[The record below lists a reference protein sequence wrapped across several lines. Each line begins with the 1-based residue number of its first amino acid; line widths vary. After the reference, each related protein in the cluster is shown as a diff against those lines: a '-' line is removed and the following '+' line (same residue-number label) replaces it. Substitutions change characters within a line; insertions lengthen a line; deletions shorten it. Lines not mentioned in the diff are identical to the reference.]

1 MREKGKKRTVYA
13 RAIMALVV
21 CVLMVCSGFASSA
34 FADTENTGSNS
45 SAASTETQLGTA
57 YTVSENG
64 NNTSSSTETGS
75 TEQGSAKQES
85 EAAPSTSKVTATN
98 ENGNN
103 TEGSTDTGSTSMSM
117 SARKNDVALIAS
129 STNNASGSSG
139 TEKSSDQT
147 YKVSVSNNEALQID
161 GSVVYCMNNTLAMP
175 KDGTVFKEN
184 TENLQYQELAQNSA
198 FRSEFGYVFYAGSAN
213 AKSTAH
219 EVRGTRFAVWALMNK
234 YGIDNNDN
242 LNDVAAN
249 YQLFSDLFDADAD
262 VNAATHTISPF
273 KDSVDY
279 LEIVST
285 DGSSTPTFAYDTS
298 ANAWISNE
306 LEVVAVT
313 ADGAETA
320 YTGSFVLS
328 GLPEGMS
335 LSSGSAEGI
344 LNTAFR
350 LQSLIEPSES
360 TTLSASAVIP
370 YLDSITFYS
379 PVGTATGDNNKP
391 FQNLI
396 SAEVRT
402 TTITGSGTIT
412 YSKPSGTTDSNGTS
426 TDNNGSGNNGSGSS
440 DNNSSA
446 STDNGGSTPSDSNN
460 SGNSSN
466 TSDNS
471 NAIIPEIPVIPSN
484 TDNSNG
490 STTPVIPSN
499 TDNTNGG
506 STTPEPVTLSNNN
519 NGSSTTPSASSN
531 TDNGKSSGTRGGAA
545 VKPQQPA
552 APSASDNTSTGS
564 KSNNGISPAVR
575 RTSSA
580 VQLNPSIQ
588 PASSSAG
595 QTSASSSTPASG
607 LSVDE
612 PKTGDTT
619 DLTLWTALALTS
631 AAGAIALLILR
642 RKHGAE
648 K

>member
-85 EAAPSTSKVTATN
+85 EAVPSTSKVTATN
-98 ENGNN
+98 ENGND
-103 TEGSTDTGSTSMSM
+103 TEGSTDTGSTSTSM

-129 STNNASGSSG
+129 STDNTSGSSG

-147 YKVSVSNNEALQID
+147 YKVSVSDNEALQID

-213 AKSTAH
+213 AKSTAD

-285 DGSSTPTFAYDTS
+285 DGSSTPTFTYDTS
-298 ANAWISNE
+298 ANAWISSG
-306 LEVVAVT
+306 LKVVAVT

-335 LSSGSAEGI
+335 LSSGGAEGI

-360 TTLSASAVIP
+360 TTLSVSAVIP

-379 PVGTATGDNNKP
+379 PLDPSAKSSEEKSY
-391 FQNLI
+391 QNLI
-396 SAEVRT
+396 SASVSYNDVK
-402 TTITGSGTIT
+402 GGGTVT
-412 YSKPSGTTDSNGTS
+412 YKKV
-426 TDNNGSGNNGSGSS
+426 DNNGDTTTPTEPSNS
-440 DNNSSA
+440 DN
-446 STDNGGSTPSDSNN
+446 NGGSTPSDSNS

-490 STTPVIPSN
+490 STTPVVPSN

-506 STTPEPVTLSNNN
+506 STTPEPVTPSNNN
-519 NGSSTTPSASSN
+519 NGSSTTPSAPSN

-552 APSASDNTSTGS
+552 APSASDNTSAGS

-580 VQLNPSIQ
+580 VQTNPSIQ

-595 QTSASSSTPASG
+595 QTSASAPASG
-607 LSVDE
+607 LSADE

-631 AAGAIALLILR
+631 AAGAAALLILR
-642 RKHGAE
+642 RKRGAE

>member
-85 EAAPSTSKVTATN
+85 EAVPSTSKVTATN
-98 ENGNN
+98 ENGND
-103 TEGSTDTGSTSMSM
+103 TEGSTDTGSTSTSM

-129 STNNASGSSG
+129 STDNTSGSSG

-147 YKVSVSNNEALQID
+147 YKVSENSDKAMTID
-161 GSVVYCMNNTLAMP
+161 GEAVYCMNDKLARP
-175 KDGTVFKEN
+175 DSSVTYRINKDET
-184 TENLQYQELAQNSA
+184 YQNGAKNPD
-198 FRSEFGYVFYAGSAN
+198 FRSELGYVIYAGKN
-213 AKSTAH
+213 STMKAD
-219 EVRGTRFAVWALMNK
+219 TAVTATQVTVWTLLNK
-234 YGIDNNDN
+234 YRLSNNDN
-242 LNDVAAN
+242 YFKDKDGRDDDYYIGLVSDFYDVEN
-249 YQLFSDLFDADAD
+249 SKTKQK
-262 VNAATHTISPF
+262 ISPYAA
-273 KDSVDY
+273 SVAN

-285 DGSSTPTFAYDTS
+285 DGSSTPTFTYDTS
-298 ANAWISNE
+298 ANAWISSG
-306 LEVVAVT
+306 LKVVAVT

-360 TTLSASAVIP
+360 TTISASAVIP

-379 PVGTATGDNNKP
+379 PSDP
-391 FQNLI
+391 FAKSSEGKSYQNLI
-396 SAEVRT
+396 GASVSYNDVK
-402 TTITGSGTIT
+402 GGGTVT
-412 YSKPSGTTDSNGTS
+412 YKKV
-426 TDNNGSGNNGSGSS
+426 DNNGDTTTPTEPSNS
-440 DNNSSA
+440 DN
-446 STDNGGSTPSDSNN
+446 NGGSTPSDSNN

-490 STTPVIPSN
+490 STTPVVPSN

-506 STTPEPVTLSNNN
+506 STTPEPVTPSNNN
-519 NGSSTTPSASSN
+519 NGSSTTPSAPSN

-552 APSASDNTSTGS
+552 APSASGNTSAGS

-580 VQLNPSIQ
+580 VQTNPSIQ
-588 PASSSAG
+588 PASSAG

-607 LSVDE
+607 LSADE

-631 AAGAIALLILR
+631 AAGAAVLLILR
-642 RKHGAE
+642 RKRGAE

>member
-1 MREKGKKRTVYA
+1 MREKGKKRTVCA

-85 EAAPSTSKVTATN
+85 EAVPSTSKVTATN
-98 ENGNN
+98 ENGND
-103 TEGSTDTGSTSMSM
+103 TEGSTDTGSTSTSM

-129 STNNASGSSG
+129 STDNTSGSSG

-147 YKVSVSNNEALQID
+147 YKVSVSDNEALQID

-175 KDGTVFKEN
+175 KDGTVFKEK

-213 AKSTAH
+213 AKSTAE
-219 EVRGTRFAVWALMNK
+219 EVIGTRFAVWALMNK

-313 ADGAETA
+313 ADGTKTA
-320 YTGSFVLS
+320 YTGNYKLS
-328 GLPEGMS
+328 ALPKGVS
-335 LSSGSAEGI
+335 IYSGSAEGI

-360 TTLSASAVIP
+360 TTISASAVIP

-379 PVGTATGDNNKP
+379 PSDP
-391 FQNLI
+391 FAKSSEGKSYQNLI
-396 SAEVRT
+396 GASVSYNDVK
-402 TTITGSGTIT
+402 GSGTIT
-412 YSKPSGTTDSNGTS
+412 YSKPSGTTDSNGRS

-446 STDNGGSTPSDSNN
+446 STDNSGSAADNSSTPS
-460 SGNSSN
+460 
-466 TSDNS
+466 
-471 NAIIPEIPVIPSN
+471 
-484 TDNSNG
+484 
-490 STTPVIPSN
+490 TPVVPSN

-506 STTPEPVTLSNNN
+506 STTPEPVTPSNNN
-519 NGSSTTPSASSN
+519 NGSSTTPSAPSN

-552 APSASDNTSTGS
+552 APSASDNTSAGS

-580 VQLNPSIQ
+580 VQTNPSIQ

-595 QTSASSSTPASG
+595 QTSASAPASG
-607 LSVDE
+607 LSADE

-631 AAGAIALLILR
+631 AAGAAVLLILR
-642 RKHGAE
+642 RKRGAE